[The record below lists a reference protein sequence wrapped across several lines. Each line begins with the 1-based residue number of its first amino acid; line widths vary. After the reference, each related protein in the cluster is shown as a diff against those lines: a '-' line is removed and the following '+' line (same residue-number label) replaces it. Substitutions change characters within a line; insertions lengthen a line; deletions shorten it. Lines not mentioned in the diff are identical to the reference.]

1 MNKTVIITG
10 GTSGIGK
17 ATALRFAREGYHVVT
32 TSRSE
37 EKKERFLKEFS
48 DLGYEATV
56 YNVDVTDEAQVE
68 QLIQD
73 TVAKYGHLDVMVNN
87 SGIAGEPQIFGQTS
101 KDNMR
106 NMVEVNL
113 MGVYYGMRYALLQ
126 MLKQEQKGKIVNLA
140 SIAGLNGIQ
149 LAGEYGATKHAVVG
163 MTRGAAVEYATT
175 GIRINAVA
183 PGAVL
188 TEILDDVIASG
199 QLTKEDLGAIHP
211 MKRPGTVED
220 IANAIYFLASDE
232 CPFMTGAILPV
243 DGGYDAN

>member
-73 TVAKYGHLDVMVNN
+73 TVAKYGRLDVMVNN

>member
-73 TVAKYGHLDVMVNN
+73 TVAKYGRLDVMVNN

-126 MLKQEQKGKIVNLA
+126 MLNQEQKGKIVNLA
-140 SIAGLNGIQ
+140 SIVGLNGIQ
-149 LAGEYGATKHAVVG
+149 LAGEYGATKQSVVG

-211 MKRPGTVED
+211 MKRPCTVED

-243 DGGYDAN
+243 DG